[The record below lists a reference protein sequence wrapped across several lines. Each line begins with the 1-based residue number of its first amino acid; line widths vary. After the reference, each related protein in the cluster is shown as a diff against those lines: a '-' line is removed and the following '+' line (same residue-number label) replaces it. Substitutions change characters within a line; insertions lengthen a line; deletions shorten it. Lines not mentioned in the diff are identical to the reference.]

1 MNTWIF
7 QSNPKGFNLDI
18 YLKQVNPVQW
28 TIRQKQFRFHI
39 SIGDEVFIWRADG
52 FNPGSGGIIAKG
64 KITSLPELIKDKH
77 PQYYVTQ
84 SENLADLR
92 VNIEINEVRLSEKE
106 GMIKRVDLEND
117 ERINDLI
124 ILKMR
129 NQTNYKLDKKQA
141 NFLKQLWD
149 NFNHS

>member
-28 TIRQKQFRFHI
+28 TIRQKQYKNHL
-39 SIGDEVFIWRADG
+39 SIGDDVYIWRADG
-52 FNPGSGGIIAKG
+52 LRPGSGGIIAKG
-64 KITSLPELIKDKH
+64 KIISLPELTKDKH
-77 PQYYVTQ
+77 SQYYIIQ
-84 SENLADLR
+84 PENLMDLR
-92 VNIEINEVRLSEKE
+92 VNIAINEVRLSEKE
-106 GMIKRVDLEND
+106 GMIKRVDLEED
-117 ERINDLI
+117 ERINDLR

-129 NQTNYKLDKKQA
+129 NGTNYKLEGKQA

-149 NFNHS
+149 SFNHS